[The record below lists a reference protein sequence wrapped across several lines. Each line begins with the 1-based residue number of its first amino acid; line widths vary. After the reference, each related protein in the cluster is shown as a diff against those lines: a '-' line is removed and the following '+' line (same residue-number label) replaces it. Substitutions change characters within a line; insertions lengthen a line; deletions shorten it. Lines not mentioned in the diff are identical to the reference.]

1 LLAVWG
7 SVAEDTL
14 DVPGVVGGDDF
25 FGYDLLGCETGWL
38 LLGGCIEGVEVLEV
52 LERTVV
58 VINGDLL
65 GLGDDFGVD
74 ETFVQVQ
81 TYPDVAGSQCF
92 RARKG

>member
-1 LLAVWG
+1 MLAVWS

-25 FGYDLLGCETGWL
+25 FGYDLLRGETGW

-65 GLGDDFGVD
+65 GLGDDFSVD
-74 ETFVQVQ
+74 ETFVQIQ
-81 TYPDVAGSQCF
+81 AYPDVAGSQCLG
-92 RARKG
+92 AREG